1 MEHLR
6 SLSAGNRAL
15 QIKKIDAGCH
25 ATLRSI
31 ITLDLCVAI
40 KDRCKLFTRN
50 RIIRTKFLAVR
61 VSHNTVLLCPGY
73 RIVNPYGT
81 GTVLNI
87 RKVVLSLNGR
97 AARHTV
103 EDHRDL
109 ARVILV
115 FGAKVVALI
124 PDINPFS

>member
-15 QIKKIDAGCH
+15 QIKKIAAGCH
-25 ATLRSI
+25 ATLRGI

-50 RIIRTKFLAVR
+50 RIIRTKFLAVK
-61 VSHNTVLLCPGY
+61 VSHNAVLLCPGY
-73 RIVNPYGT
+73 RIVKPYGA
-81 GTVLNI
+81 GTVLHI
-87 RKVVLSLNGR
+87 GIVILSINNR

-103 EDHRDL
+103 EAIW